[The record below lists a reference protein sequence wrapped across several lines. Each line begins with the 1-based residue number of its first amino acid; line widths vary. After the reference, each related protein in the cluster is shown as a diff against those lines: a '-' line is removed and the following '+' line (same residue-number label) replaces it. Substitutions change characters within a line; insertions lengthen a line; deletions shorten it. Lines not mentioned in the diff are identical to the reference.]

1 MDQPADGLA
10 DHRPVG
16 GTETHEWNS
25 ISLNNAGKSLEDAFF
40 AKEDARLLAQLRAKV
55 TRDERRKALRDVIM
69 VQDEGLVDHLLDLGI
84 NPETVLA
91 VTLIP
96 LAMVAWADGSIE
108 PKEREAIQRSAAE
121 KGIAPGS
128 VAEKVLNTWLTD
140 PLGADLVDTW
150 KTLHS
155 DDLADAHPARSRR
168 GSQDGTRPG
177 ACGRRSGWRLPGAWT
192 RVTNLGPGKGSARR
206 PGEAAGRLI
215 RWALLAVKWSATP

>member
-1 MDQPADGLA
+1 MDLD
-10 DHRPVG
+10 
-16 GTETHEWNS
+16 
-25 ISLNNAGKSLEDAFF
+25 SLNNAGKSLEDAFF

-121 KGIAPGS
+121 RGIAPGS

-150 KTLHS
+150 RRYIQTIWPTLTPHDRAEVRKMGLDRARAVAEAAGGFLGLGLGS
-155 DDLADAHPARSRR
+155 RISVQEKAVLDDLA
-168 GSQDGTRPG
+168 
-177 ACGRRSGWRLPGAWT
+177 
-192 RVTNLGPGKGSARR
+192 K
-206 PGEAAGRLI
+206 
-215 RWALLAVKWSATP
+215 LLAG

>member
-1 MDQPADGLA
+1 MDLD
-10 DHRPVG
+10 
-16 GTETHEWNS
+16 
-25 ISLNNAGKSLEDAFF
+25 SLNNAGKSLEDAFF
-40 AKEDARLLAQLRAKV
+40 AKEDARLLEQLRAKV

-69 VQDEGLVDHLLDLGI
+69 VEDEGLVDHLLDLGI

-121 KGIAPGS
+121 KGILPGS

-150 KTLHS
+150 RRYIQTIWPSLTPHERAEVRKMGLDRARAVAEAAGGFLGLGLGS
-155 DDLADAHPARSRR
+155 RISVQEKAVLDDLA
-168 GSQDGTRPG
+168 
-177 ACGRRSGWRLPGAWT
+177 
-192 RVTNLGPGKGSARR
+192 K
-206 PGEAAGRLI
+206 
-215 RWALLAVKWSATP
+215 LLAG